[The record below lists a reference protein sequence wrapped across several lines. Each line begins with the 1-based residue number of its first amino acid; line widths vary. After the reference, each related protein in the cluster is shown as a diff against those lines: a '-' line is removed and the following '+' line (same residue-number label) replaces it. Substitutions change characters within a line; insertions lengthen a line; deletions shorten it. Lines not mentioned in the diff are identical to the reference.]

1 LVAGKVHL
9 SYWRYKMSNMI
20 LEINQNIAT
29 LTFDLENEKINKL
42 SFEILKEFK
51 EILNTIEND
60 SSIKALVIDSAKKN
74 IFIAGA
80 DIKEIEKLK
89 DEKEVYEAL
98 MEVHEI
104 FNKLENLT
112 IPTIAYINGACMGGG
127 LELALA
133 CKYRVLSTN
142 EKTKLAFPEIK
153 LGIFPGFAGTIRAP
167 KLIGL
172 VNALDL
178 ILTGKTVDTKKAYK
192 LGLADMIF
200 DDAQKEFMLDSFVKK
215 AIYGTINKKTNFKLL
230 NYAPLNEIVF
240 NKALKGLEAKV
251 NKDFKA
257 PYVALEVIKATINKE
272 LEDAIKIEA
281 KEFAKLAVSKESKNM
296 IKLFFLFEKLN
307 KNYTKTQNPISNAIV
322 LGNGVMGKGII
333 WLFSKYLKDVRI
345 KIRDI
350 SQANEIIKDVSK
362 IYDYLIKTRKMTKNE
377 AELKLNKISYTENF
391 TGFKNFDFIIEAIVE
406 DENIK
411 KQTYAQIESLINESG
426 IIATNTSS
434 ISIEKLASEVK
445 NKENFLGVHF
455 FNPVNLMPLVEVIPN
470 ANTSQETINK
480 VFELLIS
487 CGKTPILVGDCAGF
501 IVNRILLPYMNEAAF
516 ILEQGSKIE
525 KIDNVIKDFGMPM
538 GPFTL
543 ADTVGVDIGYKV
555 ATILNESYGS
565 RMPIA
570 SIIEKMYNAK
580 LLGAKTK
587 AGFYEYAG
595 RDKYANS
602 HVTSM
607 LENNNKII
615 EDEEIVQR
623 CIYIMINEASRC
635 LEENIVT
642 DAAIIDFAMITGTG
656 FPPYKGGLLSYANEI
671 GLKNIL
677 ESLRKFEKEYGS
689 RFTPSNLLIKLV
701 EEYEDFETGEALWKH

>member
-1 LVAGKVHL
+1 
-9 SYWRYKMSNMI
+9 MSNII

-29 LTFDLENEKINKL
+29 LTFDLQNEKINKL

-178 ILTGKTVDTKKAYK
+178 ILTGKTIDAKKAYK
-192 LGLADMIF
+192 IGLADMIF
-200 DDAQKEFMLDSFVKK
+200 DDAQKEFMLEGFIKK
-215 AIYGTINKKTNFKLL
+215 AIYGILKKRVGFHIL
-230 NYAPLNEIVF
+230 NYAPLNEIIF

-257 PYVALEVIKATINKE
+257 PYKALEVIKATINKE

-281 KEFAKLAVSKESKNM
+281 REFAKLAVSKESKNM

-307 KNYTKTQNPISNAIV
+307 KNYTKTENPISNAIV

-333 WLFSKYLKDVRI
+333 WLFSKYLDDVRI

-362 IYDYLIKTRKMTKNE
+362 IYDYLVKTRKMTKNQ
-377 AELKLNKISYTENF
+377 AEFKLNKISYTQDF
-391 TGFKNFDFIIEAIVE
+391 IGFKNFDFIIEAIVE

-411 KQTYAQIESLINESG
+411 KQTYKEIENVANENT

-434 ISIEKLASEVK
+434 ISIEKLSSEVK

-470 ANTSQETINK
+470 SNTSKETINK

-525 KIDNVIKDFGMPM
+525 RIDNVIKDFGMPM

-580 LLGAKTK
+580 LLGEKTK

-595 RDKYANS
+595 RDTYPNS

-642 DAAIIDFAMITGTG
+642 DASIIDFAMISGTG
-656 FPPYKGGLLSYANEI
+656 FPAYKGGLLSYANEI

-677 ESLRKFEKEYGS
+677 ESLRKFEKEFGS
-689 RFTPSNLLIKLV
+689 RFTPSNLLVKLV

>member
-1 LVAGKVHL
+1 
-9 SYWRYKMSNMI
+9 MSNII
-20 LEINQNIAT
+20 LEIKQNIAT
-29 LTFDLENEKINKL
+29 LTFDLKDEKINKL
-42 SFEILKEFK
+42 SFEILKEFDEK
-51 EILNTIEND
+51 LNLIKND
-60 SSIKALVIDSAKKN
+60 ISIKALVIDSAKKD

-89 DEKEVYEAL
+89 DEKEVYDAL

-104 FNKLENLT
+104 FNKLENLP

-133 CKYRVLSTN
+133 CKYRVMSTN
-142 EKTKLAFPEIK
+142 PKTKIAFPEIK

-167 KLIGL
+167 KIIGL

-178 ILTGKTVDTKKAYK
+178 ILTGKTIDAKKAYK
-192 LGLADMIF
+192 IKLADMIF
-200 DDAQKEFMLDSFVKK
+200 DDAQKEFMLDDFVKK
-215 AIYGTINKKTNFKLL
+215 AIYGTLKERFTFNLL
-230 NYAPLNEIVF
+230 NYAPLNELVF
-240 NKALKGLEAKV
+240 KKAYKNLESKV

-257 PYVALEVIKATINKE
+257 PYVALEVIKKTLNKE
-272 LEDAIKIEA
+272 FEDSIKIEA
-281 KEFAKLAVSKESKNM
+281 KEFSALAVSKESKNM

-307 KNYTKTQNPISNAIV
+307 KNYEKTSNPISNAVV

-333 WLFSKYLKDVRI
+333 YLFSKYLKDVRI
-345 KIRDI
+345 KLRDLT
-350 SQANEIIKDVSK
+350 QAHEILKDVAK
-362 IYDYLIKTRKMTKNE
+362 IYDHSIKSRSMTKNQVDF
-377 AELKLNKISYTENF
+377 KLNKISYTDKF
-391 TGFKNFDFIIEAIVE
+391 LGFKNFDFVIEAIIE
-406 DENIK
+406 DEKVK
-411 KQTYAQIESLINESG
+411 KETYKELENVIGENT

-434 ISIEKLASEVK
+434 ISIEKLGSEIK

-455 FNPVNLMPLVEVIPN
+455 FNPVNLMPLVEIIPTEQ
-470 ANTSQETINK
+470 TSKESINK
-480 VFELLIS
+480 VCEMLILS
-487 CGKTPILVGDCAGF
+487 GKTPIVVKDCAGF
-501 IVNRILLPYMNEAAF
+501 IVNRILLPYLNEAAF
-516 ILEQGSKIE
+516 ILEEGSRIE
-525 KIDNVIKDFGMPM
+525 RIDSIIKDFGMPM

-543 ADTVGVDIGYKV
+543 ADTVGIDIGYKV
-555 ATILNESYGS
+555 ASILNESYGS

-570 SIIEKMYNAK
+570 SLIEKMYNAK

-595 RDKYANS
+595 RDKYPNS

-607 LENNNKII
+607 LENNGRIFD
-615 EDEEIVQR
+615 DEEIVQR

-642 DAAIIDFAMITGTG
+642 EASIIDFAMIAGTG
-656 FPPYKGGLLSYANEI
+656 FPAYKGGLLSYANEI

-677 ESLRKFEKEYGS
+677 ESLRKFEKEYGE
-689 RFTPSNLLIKLV
+689 RFKPSNLLVKLV

>member
-1 LVAGKVHL
+1 MNNIKLK
-9 SYWRYKMSNMI
+9 
-20 LEINQNIAT
+20 INQNIAT

-42 SFEILKEFK
+42 SFEILKEFDEK
-51 EILNTIEND
+51 LNIIKDD
-60 SSIKALVIDSAKKN
+60 STIKALVIDSAKKN

-98 MEVHEI
+98 IQVHRI
-104 FNKLENLT
+104 FNKLENLK

-172 VNALDL
+172 VNSLDL
-178 ILTGKTVDTKKAYK
+178 ILTGKTIDTKKAYRIN
-192 LGLADMIF
+192 LADVIF
-200 DDAQKEFMLDSFVKK
+200 DDSQKEFMLDDFIKK
-215 AIYGTINKKTNFKLL
+215 AIYGTIKNRRKFNILDYSPF
-230 NYAPLNEIVF
+230 NEIVF
-240 NKALKGLEAKV
+240 AKALKGLKAKV
-251 NKDFKA
+251 NNDYKA
-257 PYVALEVIKATINKE
+257 PYKALEVIKRTLNKE
-272 LEDAIKIEA
+272 LEDSIKIEA
-281 KEFAKLAVSKESKNM
+281 KEFSKLAVSKESKNM

-307 KNYTKTQNPISNAIV
+307 KNYEKTSNPISNAII

-350 SQANEIIKDVSK
+350 SQANGIINDVSK
-362 IYDYLIKTRKMTKNE
+362 IYDYLIKSRRMTKNQVDF
-377 AELKLNKISYTENF
+377 KLNKISYTDKF
-391 TGFKNFDFIIEAIVE
+391 KGFKNFDFIIEAIIE
-406 DENIK
+406 DEKTK
-411 KQTYAQIESLINESG
+411 KDTYTQLEKVINDNT

-434 ISIEKLASEVK
+434 ISIEKLGSEIK

-455 FNPVNLMPLVEVIPN
+455 FNPVNLMPLVEVIP
-470 ANTSQETINK
+470 TSYTSKETVNK

-487 CGKTPILVGDCAGF
+487 CGKTPVLVGDCAGF

-516 ILEQGSKIE
+516 ILEEGSTIE
-525 KIDNVIKDFGMPM
+525 NIDKVIKDFGMPM

-555 ATILNESYGS
+555 ASILNESYGN

-570 SIIEKMYNAK
+570 MIIEKMYKAK

-587 AGFYEYAG
+587 AGFYEYKG
-595 RDKYANS
+595 KDKYTNS
-602 HVTSM
+602 LVTSM

-615 EDEEIVQR
+615 EDEQIVQR

-642 DAAIIDFAMITGTG
+642 DASIIDFAMITGTG
-656 FPPYKGGLLSYANEI
+656 FPPHKGGLLNYANEI
-671 GLKNIL
+671 GLENIL
-677 ESLRKFEKEYGS
+677 KSLREFEKNHGI

-701 EEYEDFETGEALWKH
+701 ESNKNFETGEMLWKQ

>member
-1 LVAGKVHL
+1 
-9 SYWRYKMSNMI
+9 MI

-178 ILTGKTVDTKKAYK
+178 ILTGKTIDAKKAYK

-200 DDAQKEFMLDSFVKK
+200 DNAQKEFMLDGFVKK

-362 IYDYLIKTRKMTKNE
+362 IYDYLVKTRKMTKNE

-411 KQTYAQIESLINESG
+411 KQTYAQIESLTNESG

>member
-1 LVAGKVHL
+1 
-9 SYWRYKMSNMI
+9 MSNII

-29 LTFDLENEKINKL
+29 LTFDLQNEKINKL

-104 FNKLENLT
+104 FNKLENLQ

-178 ILTGKTVDTKKAYK
+178 ILTGKTIDAKKAYK
-192 LGLADMIF
+192 IGLADMIF
-200 DDAQKEFMLDSFVKK
+200 DDAQKEFMLEGFIKK
-215 AIYGTINKKTNFKLL
+215 AIYGILKKRVGFHIL
-230 NYAPLNEIVF
+230 NYAPLNEIIF

-257 PYVALEVIKATINKE
+257 PYKALEVIKATINKE

-281 KEFAKLAVSKESKNM
+281 REFAKLAVSKESKNM

-307 KNYTKTQNPISNAIV
+307 KNYTKTENPISNAIV

-333 WLFSKYLKDVRI
+333 WLFSKYLDDVRI

-362 IYDYLIKTRKMTKNE
+362 IYDYLVKTRKMTKNQ
-377 AELKLNKISYTENF
+377 AEFKLNKISYTQDF
-391 TGFKNFDFIIEAIVE
+391 IGFKNFDFIIEAIVE

-411 KQTYAQIESLINESG
+411 KQTYKEIENVANENT

-434 ISIEKLASEVK
+434 ISIEKLSSEVK

-470 ANTSQETINK
+470 SNTSKETINK

-516 ILEQGSKIE
+516 ILQQGSKIE
-525 KIDNVIKDFGMPM
+525 KIDNIIKDFGMPM

-580 LLGAKTK
+580 LLGEKTK

-595 RDKYANS
+595 RDTYPNS

-642 DAAIIDFAMITGTG
+642 DASIIDFAMISGTG
-656 FPPYKGGLLSYANEI
+656 FPAYKGGLLSYANEI

-677 ESLRKFEKEYGS
+677 ESLRKFEKEFGS
-689 RFTPSNLLIKLV
+689 RFTPSNLLVKLV

>member
-1 LVAGKVHL
+1 MNNIKLK
-9 SYWRYKMSNMI
+9 
-20 LEINQNIAT
+20 INQNIAT

-42 SFEILKEFK
+42 SFEILKEFDEK
-51 EILNTIEND
+51 LNIIKDD
-60 SSIKALVIDSAKKN
+60 STIKALVIDSAKKN

-98 MEVHEI
+98 IQVHRI
-104 FNKLENLT
+104 FNKLENFK

-167 KLIGL
+167 KLIGI

-178 ILTGKTVDTKKAYK
+178 ILTGKTIDAKKAYK
-192 LGLADMIF
+192 INLADVIF
-200 DDAQKEFMLDSFVKK
+200 DDSQKEFMLDDFIKK
-215 AIYGTINKKTNFKLL
+215 AIYGTIKNRRKFNILDYSPF
-230 NYAPLNEIVF
+230 NEIVF
-240 NKALKGLEAKV
+240 AKALKGLKAKV
-251 NKDFKA
+251 NKDYKA
-257 PYVALEVIKATINKE
+257 PYKALEVIKRTLNKE
-272 LEDAIKIEA
+272 LEDSIKIEA
-281 KEFAKLAVSKESKNM
+281 KEFSKLAVSKESKNM

-307 KNYTKTQNPISNAIV
+307 KNYEKTSNPISNAII

-350 SQANEIIKDVSK
+350 SQANGIINDVSK
-362 IYDYLIKTRKMTKNE
+362 IYDYLIKSRRMTKNQVDF
-377 AELKLNKISYTENF
+377 KLNKISYTDKF
-391 TGFKNFDFIIEAIVE
+391 KGFKNFDFIIEAIIE
-406 DENIK
+406 DEKTK
-411 KQTYAQIESLINESG
+411 KDTYTQLEKVINDNT

-434 ISIEKLASEVK
+434 ISIEKLGSEIK

-455 FNPVNLMPLVEVIPN
+455 FNPVNLMPLVEVIP
-470 ANTSQETINK
+470 TSYTSKETVNK

-487 CGKTPILVGDCAGF
+487 CGKTPVLVGDCAGF

-516 ILEQGSKIE
+516 ILEEGSTIE
-525 KIDNVIKDFGMPM
+525 NIDKVIKDFGMPM

-555 ATILNESYGS
+555 ASILNESYGN

-570 SIIEKMYNAK
+570 MIIEKMYKAK

-587 AGFYEYAG
+587 AGFYEYKG
-595 RDKYANS
+595 KDKYTNS
-602 HVTSM
+602 LVTSM

-615 EDEEIVQR
+615 EDEQIVQR

-642 DAAIIDFAMITGTG
+642 DASIIDFAMITGTG
-656 FPPYKGGLLSYANEI
+656 FPPHKGGLLNYANEI
-671 GLKNIL
+671 GLENIL
-677 ESLRKFEKEYGS
+677 KSLREFEKNHGI

-701 EEYEDFETGEALWKH
+701 ESNKNFETGEMLWKQ

>member
-1 LVAGKVHL
+1 MNNIKLK
-9 SYWRYKMSNMI
+9 
-20 LEINQNIAT
+20 INQNIAT

-42 SFEILKEFK
+42 SFEILKEFDEK
-51 EILNTIEND
+51 LNIIKDD
-60 SSIKALVIDSAKKN
+60 STIKALVIDSAKKN

-98 MEVHEI
+98 IQVHRI
-104 FNKLENLT
+104 FNKLENLK

-172 VNALDL
+172 VNSLDL
-178 ILTGKTVDTKKAYK
+178 ILTGKTIDAKKAYRIN
-192 LGLADMIF
+192 LADVIF
-200 DDAQKEFMLDSFVKK
+200 DDSQKEFMLDDFIKK
-215 AIYGTINKKTNFKLL
+215 AIYGTIKNRRKFNILDYSPF
-230 NYAPLNEIVF
+230 NEIVF
-240 NKALKGLEAKV
+240 AKALKGLKAKV
-251 NKDFKA
+251 NKDYKA
-257 PYVALEVIKATINKE
+257 PYKALEVIKRTLNKE
-272 LEDAIKIEA
+272 IEDSIKIEA
-281 KEFAKLAVSKESKNM
+281 KEFSKLAVSKESKNM

-307 KNYTKTQNPISNAIV
+307 KNYEKTSNPISNAII

-350 SQANEIIKDVSK
+350 SQANGIINDVSK
-362 IYDYLIKTRKMTKNE
+362 IYDYLIKSRRMTKNQVDF
-377 AELKLNKISYTENF
+377 KLNKISYTDKF
-391 TGFKNFDFIIEAIVE
+391 KGFKNFDFIIEAIIE
-406 DENIK
+406 DEKTK
-411 KQTYAQIESLINESG
+411 KDTYTQLEKVINDNT

-434 ISIEKLASEVK
+434 ISIEKLGSEIK

-455 FNPVNLMPLVEVIPN
+455 FNPVNLMPLVEVIP
-470 ANTSQETINK
+470 TSYTSKETVNK

-487 CGKTPILVGDCAGF
+487 CGKTPVLVGDCAGF

-516 ILEQGSKIE
+516 ILEEGSTIE
-525 KIDNVIKDFGMPM
+525 NIDKVIKDFGMPM

-555 ATILNESYGS
+555 ASILNESYGN

-570 SIIEKMYNAK
+570 MIIEKMYKAK

-587 AGFYEYAG
+587 AGFYEYKG
-595 RDKYANS
+595 KDKYTNS
-602 HVTSM
+602 LVTSM

-615 EDEEIVQR
+615 EDEQIVQR

-642 DAAIIDFAMITGTG
+642 DASIIDFAMITGTG
-656 FPPYKGGLLSYANEI
+656 FPPHKGGLLNYANEI
-671 GLKNIL
+671 GLENIL
-677 ESLRKFEKEYGS
+677 KSLREFEKNHGI

-701 EEYEDFETGEALWKH
+701 ESNKNFETGEMLWKQ

>member
-1 LVAGKVHL
+1 
-9 SYWRYKMSNMI
+9 MSNII

-51 EILNTIEND
+51 EKLDLIQND
-60 SSIKALVIDSAKKN
+60 TSIKALIIDSAKKD

-153 LGIFPGFAGTIRAP
+153 LGIFPGFAGTIRTP

-178 ILTGKTVDTKKAYK
+178 ILTGKTIDAKKAYK

-200 DDAQKEFMLDSFVKK
+200 DDAQKEFMLEGFIKK
-215 AIYGTINKKTNFKLL
+215 AIYGTVNKKIRFNLL
-230 NYAPLNEIVF
+230 NYAPLNEFVF
-240 NKALKGLEAKV
+240 NKTLKNLEAKV

-257 PYVALEVIKATINKE
+257 PYIALEVIKATINKE

-281 KEFAKLAVSKESKNM
+281 KEFAKLAVTKESKNM

-307 KNYTKTQNPISNAIV
+307 KNYTKTLNPISNAII

-350 SQANEIIKDVSK
+350 SQANEILKDVSK
-362 IYDYLIKTRKMTKNE
+362 IYDYLVKSKKMTKNE
-377 AELKLNKISYTENF
+377 ADFKLNKISYTENF

-406 DENIK
+406 DENTK
-411 KQTYAQIESLINESG
+411 KQTYAQIETLTNENA

-434 ISIEKLASEVK
+434 ISIEKLSSEVK

-470 ANTSQETINK
+470 SNTSKETINK

-525 KIDNVIKDFGMPM
+525 KIDNLIKDFGMPM

-543 ADTVGVDIGYKV
+543 ADTVGVDVGYKV
-555 ATILNESYGS
+555 ACILNEAYGN

-570 SIIEKMYNAK
+570 SIIEKMYDAK
-580 LLGAKTK
+580 LFGAKTE

-595 RDKYANS
+595 RDIYPNA

-642 DAAIIDFAMITGTG
+642 DASIIDFAMISGTG
-656 FPPYKGGLLSYANEI
+656 FPAYKGGLLNYANEI

>member
-1 LVAGKVHL
+1 
-9 SYWRYKMSNMI
+9 MI

-60 SSIKALVIDSAKKN
+60 SSIKALVIDSAKKD

-89 DEKEVYEAL
+89 DEKDVYEAL

-127 LELALA
+127 LELVLA

-178 ILTGKTVDTKKAYK
+178 ILTGKTIDAKKAYK

-200 DDAQKEFMLDSFVKK
+200 DNAQKEFMLDGFVKK

-411 KQTYAQIESLINESG
+411 KQTYAQIESLTNESG

-470 ANTSQETINK
+470 ANTSKETINK

-677 ESLRKFEKEYGS
+677 ESLRKYEKEYGS
-689 RFTPSNLLIKLV
+689 RFTPSNLLVKLV